1 MARLRIVFSSSGRLV
16 MERIKQVC
24 CLAVSN
30 LRVIDG
36 LGSTLLELLPM
47 EVKNR
52 LALRSKLPGCLW
64 IAKT

>member
-1 MARLRIVFSSSGRLV
+1 
-16 MERIKQVC
+16 MERIEQVC

-47 EVKNR
+47 EVKN
-52 LALRSKLPGCLW
+52 
-64 IAKT
+64 